1 MFTPRDFQGS
11 CWDERELN
19 MGRSR
24 HGDESPMSFFSFQDV
39 MMCTIGVTIVIT
51 MVLILQIG
59 ADAAVVEATES
70 QANADLTK
78 SRGELASEAAGL
90 KQRLDR
96 AAQAKSPNQA
106 LVRGALRQEL
116 RSELDKRDQAT
127 AQKKKV
133 EQDVREVL
141 AQLSA
146 DPSAIEASELIRK
159 RDELE
164 ERLAT
169 TQLRRRV
176 TYLLAEDDRLPVII
190 EVSGAQLVAGTNS
203 EQDSPLAIPL
213 NDPATAAVLL
223 KQWIQSLPNPTKRTL
238 LFVVKPSGVALWRDI
253 SQAFAE
259 DAQIGALPR
268 GLDLIEED
276 SYTSDRFRP
285 AVKEAKP

>member
-1 MFTPRDFQGS
+1 MLADMRPSRQGS
-11 CWDERELN
+11 EN
-19 MGRSR
+19 
-24 HGDESPMSFFSFQDV
+24 PVSFFSFQDV

-51 MVLILQIG
+51 MVLILQVG
-59 ADAAVVEATES
+59 SAAKAVEVQVAQS
-70 QANADLTK
+70 KVDLGK
-78 SRGELASEAAGL
+78 SRIELADEAASL

-96 AAQAKSPNQA
+96 LVQNQPPNQA
-106 LVRGALRQEL
+106 VVRGTLRQEL
-116 RSELDKRDQAT
+116 RSELDKRQRASEE
-127 AQKKKV
+127 KKKIE
-133 EQDVREVL
+133 EQVREIVAL
-141 AQLSA
+141 SSA
-146 DPSAIEASELIRK
+146 DPSAIEAAELIRK

-213 NDPATAAVLL
+213 NDPTTAAALL

-259 DAQIGALPR
+259 DAQISGLPS

-276 SYTSDRFRP
+276 SYTSERFRP
-285 AVKEAKP
+285 TAKEKKP

>member
-1 MFTPRDFQGS
+1 
-11 CWDERELN
+11 
-19 MGRSR
+19 
-24 HGDESPMSFFSFQDV
+24 MSFFSFQDV

-70 QANADLTK
+70 QGNADLTK

-176 TYLLAEDDRLPVII
+176 TYLLAEDDRQPVII

-213 NDPATAAVLL
+213 NDPATAAALL
-223 KQWIQSLPNPTKRTL
+223 KQWIQGLPNPTKRTL

>member
-127 AQKKKV
+127 VQKKKV

-285 AVKEAKP
+285 AVKEVKP

>member
-1 MFTPRDFQGS
+1 
-11 CWDERELN
+11 

-24 HGDESPMSFFSFQDV
+24 RGDESPMSFFSFQDV

-59 ADAAVVEATES
+59 ADAAVVQVTES

-116 RSELDKRDQAT
+116 RSELDKRERAT
-127 AQKKKV
+127 SEKKKV
-133 EQDVREVL
+133 EEQVREVL

-176 TYLLAEDDRLPVII
+176 TYLLAEDDRQPVII

-253 SQAFAE
+253 SQAFAQ

>member
-116 RSELDKRDQAT
+116 RSELDKRERAT
-127 AQKKKV
+127 SEKKKV
-133 EQDVREVL
+133 EEQVREVL

-253 SQAFAE
+253 SQAFAQ

>member
-176 TYLLAEDDRLPVII
+176 TYLLAEDDRQPVII

-213 NDPATAAVLL
+213 NDPTTAAALL

-253 SQAFAE
+253 SQAFAQ

-285 AVKEAKP
+285 AVKEVKP

>member
-70 QANADLTK
+70 QGNADLTK

-116 RSELDKRDQAT
+116 RSELDKRERAT
-127 AQKKKV
+127 SEKKKV
-133 EQDVREVL
+133 EQQVREVL

-253 SQAFAE
+253 SQAFAQ

-285 AVKEAKP
+285 AVKEVKP

>member
-59 ADAAVVEATES
+59 ADVAVVQATES

-116 RSELDKRDQAT
+116 RSELDKRERAT
-127 AQKKKV
+127 SEKKKV
-133 EQDVREVL
+133 EEQVREVL

-253 SQAFAE
+253 SQAFAQ

-285 AVKEAKP
+285 AVKEVKP

>member
-39 MMCTIGVTIVIT
+39 MMCTIGLTIVIT

-253 SQAFAE
+253 SQAFAQ

>member
-96 AAQAKSPNQA
+96 AAQAKSPNQS

-146 DPSAIEASELIRK
+146 DPSAIEAAELIRK

-176 TYLLAEDDRLPVII
+176 TYLLAEDDRQPVII

-213 NDPATAAVLL
+213 NDPATAAALL
-223 KQWIQSLPNPTKRTL
+223 KQWIQGLPNPTKRTL

>member
-59 ADAAVVEATES
+59 ADVAVVQATES

-176 TYLLAEDDRLPVII
+176 TYLLAEDDRQPVII

-253 SQAFAE
+253 SQAFAQ

>member
-253 SQAFAE
+253 SQAFAQ

>member
-133 EQDVREVL
+133 EEDVREVL

-253 SQAFAE
+253 SQAFAQ

-285 AVKEAKP
+285 AVKEVKP

>member
-116 RSELDKRDQAT
+116 RSELDKRERAT
-127 AQKKKV
+127 SEKKKV
-133 EQDVREVL
+133 EEQVREVL

-146 DPSAIEASELIRK
+146 DPSAIEAAELIRK

-253 SQAFAE
+253 SQAFAQ

>member
-59 ADAAVVEATES
+59 ADVAVVQATES

-253 SQAFAE
+253 SQAFAQ

-285 AVKEAKP
+285 AVKEVKP

>member
-59 ADAAVVEATES
+59 ADVAVVQATES

-127 AQKKKV
+127 AQKKRV

-253 SQAFAE
+253 SQAFAQ

-268 GLDLIEED
+268 GLDLIGED
-276 SYTSDRFRP
+276 SYTSGRFRP

>member
-59 ADAAVVEATES
+59 ADVAVVQATES

-213 NDPATAAVLL
+213 NDPATAAALL
-223 KQWIQSLPNPTKRTL
+223 KQWIQGLPNPTKRTL

-285 AVKEAKP
+285 AVKEVKP

>member
-78 SRGELASEAAGL
+78 NRGELASEAAGL

-96 AAQAKSPNQA
+96 AAQAKSPSQA

-253 SQAFAE
+253 SQAFAQ

>member
-116 RSELDKRDQAT
+116 RSELDKRERAT
-127 AQKKKV
+127 SEKKKV
-133 EQDVREVL
+133 EQQVREVL

-146 DPSAIEASELIRK
+146 DPSAIEAAELIRK

-253 SQAFAE
+253 SQAFAQ

-285 AVKEAKP
+285 AVKEVKP

>member
-116 RSELDKRDQAT
+116 RSELDKRERAT
-127 AQKKKV
+127 SEKKKV
-133 EQDVREVL
+133 EEQVREVL

-176 TYLLAEDDRLPVII
+176 TYLLAEDDRQPVII

-213 NDPATAAVLL
+213 NDPATAAALL
-223 KQWIQSLPNPTKRTL
+223 KQWIQGLPNPTKRTL

>member
-213 NDPATAAVLL
+213 NDPATASVLL

-253 SQAFAE
+253 SQAFAQ

>member
-127 AQKKKV
+127 VQKKKV

-253 SQAFAE
+253 SQAFAQ

-285 AVKEAKP
+285 AVKEVKP

>member
-116 RSELDKRDQAT
+116 RSELDKRERAT
-127 AQKKKV
+127 REKKKV
-133 EQDVREVL
+133 EEQVREVL

-253 SQAFAE
+253 SQAFAQ

>member
-1 MFTPRDFQGS
+1 
-11 CWDERELN
+11 

-253 SQAFAE
+253 SQAFAQ

>member
-59 ADAAVVEATES
+59 ADVAVVQATES

-253 SQAFAE
+253 SQAFAQ

>member
-146 DPSAIEASELIRK
+146 DPSSIEASELIRK
-159 RDELE
+159 RDKLE

-253 SQAFAE
+253 SQAFAQ

-285 AVKEAKP
+285 AVKEVKP

>member
-11 CWDERELN
+11 RWDQRELN

-78 SRGELASEAAGL
+78 TRGELASEAAGL

-106 LVRGALRQEL
+106 VVRGTLRQALRT
-116 RSELDKRDQAT
+116 ELDKRERAT
-127 AQKKKV
+127 SEKKKV
-133 EQDVREVL
+133 EEQVREVL

-146 DPSAIEASELIRK
+146 DPSAIEAAELIRK

-176 TYLLAEDDRLPVII
+176 TYLLAEDDRQPVII

-213 NDPATAAVLL
+213 NDPTTAAALL

-238 LFVVKPSGVALWRDI
+238 LFVVKPSGVAIWRDI
-253 SQAFAE
+253 SQTFAE
-259 DAQIGALPR
+259 DTQIGALPR

-285 AVKEAKP
+285 SVKEAKP

>member
-1 MFTPRDFQGS
+1 M
-11 CWDERELN
+11 
-19 MGRSR
+19 
-24 HGDESPMSFFSFQDV
+24 
-39 MMCTIGVTIVIT
+39 
-51 MVLILQIG
+51 
-59 ADAAVVEATES
+59 
-70 QANADLTK
+70 
-78 SRGELASEAAGL
+78 
-90 KQRLDR
+90 
-96 AAQAKSPNQA
+96 
-106 LVRGALRQEL
+106 
-116 RSELDKRDQAT
+116 
-127 AQKKKV
+127 
-133 EQDVREVL
+133 
-141 AQLSA
+141 
-146 DPSAIEASELIRK
+146 IRK